1 MKMKMKWHSSIG
13 LKILLAIVGTIAV
26 TTSAL
31 ALVYVN
37 IQRDNLEEM
46 SLRTATKLSETIK
59 KSIENDML
67 ANRKEAAYKI
77 MDTIGEQEGIEKVRV
92 FSAEGVVLYCNCVEF
107 EVGQKVDK
115 KAEECIRCHRTE
127 GPLERL
133 DIQDRSRT
141 FFISDSPKK
150 PGVHH
155 RVLGIVNPLYNEP
168 ECSNAACH
176 AHPAS
181 QKVLGVI
188 DVTMDLSDVDERIAS
203 ARNRVLGVSVVSL
216 ILGCS
221 IASVII
227 VRFIQ
232 WPVRE
237 LADGTARIARGNLDQ
252 LIPVHTEDELGQLA
266 RSFNRMT
273 IGLREAQAEIN
284 DLVEGLNQMVDE
296 RTAELKEA
304 QEQLLNQE
312 KLAHLGKI
320 AATVAHEINNPLH
333 GVFTYIRLMER
344 KLLEGAPEPEQA
356 EKFRGYLATMAREV
370 ERTSAIVFNLLDF
383 TRPKAPTLR
392 RVELPKLIE
401 ESLAL
406 VQNTLKSNNIEVKQE
421 LSPIPGIASDAAQIK
436 QVFLNLMVNACEAME
451 SGGVL
456 SIRCWENHRPR
467 EVVVEVGDTGPGIP
481 EENLKKIFDP
491 FFTTKG
497 KGTGLGLSVVR
508 GIVTRHGG
516 RLEVDSGRGRGT
528 RIRVVLPLD

>member
-1 MKMKMKWHSSIG
+1 MKWHTSIG
-13 LKILLAIVGTIAV
+13 LKIVLAIVGTIAV

-31 ALVYVN
+31 ALVYLN
-37 IQRDNLEEM
+37 IQKENLEEM
-46 SLRTATKLSETIK
+46 ALRTATKLSETIK

-67 ANRKEAAYKI
+67 LNRKEAAYKI

-92 FSAEGVVLYCNCVEF
+92 FSSEGVVIYSNSNKI
-107 EVGQKVDK
+107 EVGRKVDK
-115 KAEECIRCHRTE
+115 RAEECIRCHREE

-133 DIQDRSRT
+133 DIPERSRT

-150 PGVHH
+150 PGVNH
-155 RVLGIVNPLYNEP
+155 RVLGIINPLYNEP
-168 ECSNAACH
+168 ECSNAVCH

-188 DVTMDLSDVDERIAS
+188 DVTMDLSDVDERVAT

-216 ILGCS
+216 IMGCLV
-221 IASVII
+221 ASVII

-237 LADGTARIARGNLDQ
+237 LAEGTARIARGNLDQ
-252 LIPVHTEDELGQLA
+252 LIPVGSEDELGQLA

-273 IGLREAQAEIN
+273 IALREAQAEIN
-284 DLVEGLNQMVDE
+284 DLVEGLNVMVDE

-304 QEQLLNQE
+304 EEQLLNQE
-312 KLAHLGKI
+312 KLAYLGKI

-344 KLLEGAPEPEQA
+344 KLLEGAPGPEQT

-392 RVELPKLIE
+392 RVDLRKLIE
-401 ESLAL
+401 ESLVL
-406 VQNTLKSNNIEVKQE
+406 VQNILKSNNVEVKQDLPSVPE
-421 LSPIPGIASDAAQIK
+421 IDSDPAQIK

-456 SIRCWENHRPR
+456 SVRCWETHRPR
-467 EVVVEVGDTGPGIP
+467 EITVEVGDTGPGIP

-497 KGTGLGLSVVR
+497 KGTGLGLSVVK
-508 GIVTRHGG
+508 GIVSRHGG
-516 RLEVDSGRGRGT
+516 RLEVDSGQNRGT
-528 RIRVVLPLD
+528 RIRVVLPLG